1 MIYTYKMSRC
11 FATPSNLSAK
21 EYTNKK
27 SNLNL
32 FCSLRKSFLA
42 NNKKSIGTNIA
53 CLKDNGNISSFMNQS
68 SQLKIKKG
76 YEYFSQNYKTDL
88 SFNYVGQI
96 MKNHLCAAYD
106 IALDNSDLSN
116 NFTIGAP
123 INTRAQGTSLAQTVV
138 VDMCGN
144 HPPAFVN
151 RYAEINDYTP
161 SELSGGDDGFGT
173 TTKNFKDKKKI
184 IYDYCAVKKSSNINV
199 LLPND

>member
-1 MIYTYKMSRC
+1 MSRC

-32 FCSLRKSFLA
+32 FCSLRQAFLA
-42 NNKKSIGTNIA
+42 NNKKSIGTNVA
-53 CLKDNGNISSFMNQS
+53 CLKDNGKISSFMNQS

-76 YEYFSQNYKTDL
+76 YEYFSQNNKTDL

-96 MKNHLCAAYD
+96 MKKHLCAAYD

-116 NFTIGAP
+116 NFTTGAP

-151 RYAEINDYTP
+151 RYAEIDDNTP

-173 TTKNFKDKKKI
+173 TTKKFKDKKKI
-184 IYDYCAVKKSSNINV
+184 IYDYCALKKSSNINV

>member
-1 MIYTYKMSRC
+1 MSRC
-11 FATPSNLSAK
+11 FGTPHNLSAK

-27 SNLNL
+27 RDLSV
-32 FCSLRKSFLA
+32 FCSLRQAFLA
-42 NNKKSIGTNIA
+42 NNKKSIGTNVA
-53 CLKDNGNISSFMNQS
+53 CLKDNGKISSFMNQS

-76 YEYFSQNYKTDL
+76 YEYFSQNNKTDL

-96 MKNHLCAAYD
+96 MKKHLCAAYD

-116 NFTIGAP
+116 NFTTGAP

-151 RYAEINDYTP
+151 RYAEIDDNTP

-173 TTKNFKDKKKI
+173 TTKKFKDKKKI
-184 IYDYCAVKKSSNINV
+184 IYDYCALKKSSNINV

>member
-1 MIYTYKMSRC
+1 MSRC

-42 NNKKSIGTNIA
+42 NNKKSIGTNVA
-53 CLKDNGNISSFMNQS
+53 CLKDNGKISSFMNQS

-96 MKNHLCAAYD
+96 MKKHLCAAYD

-116 NFTIGAP
+116 NFTTGAP
-123 INTRAQGTSLAQTVV
+123 IHTRAQGTSLAQTVV

-144 HPPAFVN
+144 RPPAFVN
-151 RYAEINDYTP
+151 RYAEIDDNTP

-173 TTKNFKDKKKI
+173 TTKNFGDKKKI

>member
-1 MIYTYKMSRC
+1 MSRC

-32 FCSLRKSFLA
+32 FCSLRQAFLA
-42 NNKKSIGTNIA
+42 NNKKSIGTNVA
-53 CLKDNGNISSFMNQS
+53 CLKDNGKISSFKNQS

-96 MKNHLCAAYD
+96 MKKHLCAAYD

-116 NFTIGAP
+116 NFTTGAP

-151 RYAEINDYTP
+151 RYAEIDDNTP

-173 TTKNFKDKKKI
+173 TIKNFKDKKKI
-184 IYDYCAVKKSSNINV
+184 IYDYCALKKSSNINV